1 MMPVFQSKSYFEI
14 IRIRRAFSRPGN
26 EGYMKKEIKWCAIG
40 DSFTYLNDH
49 LDETA
54 YRVKEGYLT
63 RTCGYF
69 DNLSVI
75 NIGMN
80 GSSTPDW
87 IRIEL
92 PEADLYTVLL
102 GTNDWHGGV
111 PLGKREDFR
120 LKKEGTILGNLGLL
134 ISHIREKSPEAELL
148 VMNSVER
155 GDFVYILDPLNNA
168 HGSYLPDQGQWLADI
183 AEAIY
188 EICCEEGIPA
198 LNLHDLSGFTPENV
212 VRFKRVKT
220 PGGYRNLPYPEYTK
234 YPVCFDED
242 EYPYPPEAA
251 DFTYDGL
258 HPSDKGNE
266 VIASL
271 LAARLKMLMGD
282 RLQAVETN
290 Y

>member
-1 MMPVFQSKSYFEI
+1 M
-14 IRIRRAFSRPGN
+14 
-26 EGYMKKEIKWCAIG
+26 
-40 DSFTYLNDH
+40 
-49 LDETA
+49 
-54 YRVKEGYLT
+54 
-63 RTCGYF
+63 
-69 DNLSVI
+69 
-75 NIGMN
+75 
-80 GSSTPDW
+80 
-87 IRIEL
+87 
-92 PEADLYTVLL
+92 
-102 GTNDWHGGV
+102 
-111 PLGKREDFR
+111 
-120 LKKEGTILGNLGLL
+120 
-134 ISHIREKSPEAELL
+134 
-148 VMNSVER
+148 
-155 GDFVYILDPLNNA
+155 
-168 HGSYLPDQGQWLADI
+168 
-183 AEAIY
+183 
-188 EICCEEGIPA
+188 
-198 LNLHDLSGFTPENV
+198 